1 MKFRG
6 LFYVTKK
13 AVVSVLMIAMV
24 LEVSGMTL
32 GVVFERLVNIVEA
45 AQVVI
50 EASPN
55 ITGSGHTKAGSGV
68 VFIDDQIGYKFYKAG
83 SAPDNG
89 MCVYSKTT
97 DGGAT
102 WGARVRVDSQTDC
115 VAVSVWYDQWTPGD
129 TGTIIHIATFDTGND
144 EIFYNNLDTSTDTL
158 LVSTSISTMPGVAT
172 TYAAGTN
179 VVSITKGTDGTVY
192 INIDDSNGTH
202 IRRCSSG
209 CNVSGGWSAT
219 GTPPQGNANS
229 WSLLMPLSGGS
240 IILINRST
248 TNVLRSSTWNGSTWS
263 GFNTIDATAV
273 GNTTYD
279 VGMAATVD
287 ISSGDVY
294 LVYAADHNEF
304 VTADHDIR
312 TALYSGGS
320 WSATTNVFTNIAGRG
335 LLQVAVGRD
344 LNNGDIYTAYSI
356 QDTLGTAA
364 SARVYSRRS
373 TDNMNT
379 WDAEAG
385 PHSATAGDM
394 YGIDMNLMGYERLYT
409 TWFNVTTGDIFG
421 ETVAD
426 IGPQIILTGLGTQ
439 ISEVRNSVTDQY
451 IGGSFSLD
459 AKSAQTVSS
468 IVVSENGTLD
478 AQGSVS
484 NVRLFYDLDTSAPY
498 DCSSESYAGGD
509 TQFGG
514 TVSGGFS
521 GADGVASFTAS
532 PVSINPTQTMC
543 FYVVFDINS
552 SAQDGDTIE
561 ILVADPV
568 NDILVSGGLEV
579 FPSTPVLLPGTT
591 TVVDSNLTQFA
602 YHWRNDDGSES
613 GATSATGGTENT
625 PLTSL
630 QKAELIRLRL
640 GIANQGSTSS
650 IPSTYNLE
658 YGVAAPSCT
667 DIVTWSTVG
676 DVSSVWQMADSS
688 NITDGADTTDIIV
701 GNGGLT
707 NLPGANYLTTNGAFR
722 DSNNTTPSLTLNPDD
737 FFEAEFSIMA
747 SSTAEEGSTYCFRA
761 TGGGQPLS
769 EYTNYPTATINS
781 DVTVSS
787 LGTLSTNATV
797 GVTDVYAG
805 GAFAIIENSSAR
817 NITSVTITELGTI
830 DEVAALDNI
839 RLYYD
844 LDSSAPYNC
853 SSETYAGTENQYGSA
868 VTGGFTD
875 PGGSAIFTDS
885 VISSTTAALC
895 LYVVYDVAAEANNGD
910 TISLAINSP
919 AADVAASGGASI
931 GPSGQ
936 VIISG
941 ETTVVGPILTQTN
954 YHWRNDNGN
963 ETAATSATGGT
974 ENTLLSDFSLESPI
988 RLRLAVTNTGSVTGP
1003 ETRFRLEY
1011 APRITTCDMA
1021 TVWTDVDSSLD
1032 GWDMFDST
1040 FLTNGSDTTNL
1051 TVGNGGVS
1059 NSPGTFITPNGG
1071 VRDTESLSA
1080 STSIPTDDYVELEYS
1095 ITSTEFTSYGTTYCF
1110 RVSADSSPLAVY
1122 TNYAELTTAPKR
1134 DFKIQRGVTQVSGTS
1149 ATLLAGTDYVAPAS
1163 SSLAFVRITNSH
1175 HTGAGNTAATAGQN
1189 ADDVTA
1195 YISNPGNLL
1204 TSFTIT
1210 RPPAA
1215 LSNTRVEWEI
1225 VEFIGKQDTD
1235 NEIRV
1240 RSVDTV
1246 SYTTATVVATG
1257 TPVVGVANDSDVV
1270 VFVTGVA
1277 NRNASRNFY
1286 AGLVTAEWDSVT
1298 QSPVFRRG
1306 AAGASIA
1313 EVSYA
1318 VVEFVGAN
1326 WQVQRVEHSYA
1337 ASGVT
1342 ETENITAVNSLA
1354 RTFLHVQ
1361 KRMGATTNVVHF
1373 GHEVWLSSIGAISFQ
1388 LESGASVAVEQTSVA
1403 WLVEN
1408 IQSGLGEMN
1417 VQRSNG
1423 ATNGGTGPLTL
1434 TVNLPTP
1441 VASVNNTSIMANTR
1455 AAGANT
1461 TYPRPLAGFGLT
1473 STSTY
1478 TIWRSNTGSN
1488 MTYRVELIEWPVA
1501 DLSLRQNYYRF
1512 YVNNGELTPT
1522 EAWPP
1527 NLAGLGENTSIT
1539 VSDEPLGTGD
1549 KVRVRMTIRTS
1560 NATMPAGFVNFKL
1573 QYGVRATTCS
1583 AIDGGSWFDV
1593 GAISSGT
1600 VWRGFASA
1608 TTTDGQSLST
1618 NPPNPGDLLISV
1630 ADIAGSLVQQNPT
1643 AANPY
1648 PTLDGSDI
1656 EYDWH
1661 LEHNGAIPQS
1671 TYCFRAVK
1679 SDGTPLDG
1687 YNNYPQIRT
1696 AGYTPATTVW
1706 RWYSDINNET
1716 PTTPLALEEVA
1727 PTNIANNDTLALRI
1741 AVTERRNVQ
1750 GDNIKFKLQFS
1761 EDPTFATAY
1770 DVVATS
1776 SCLERSLWCYTDGP
1790 VPDNQTISTSVL
1802 SSSDSCVGGSGFG
1815 CGVHNSSGE
1824 YATGDIH
1831 YASTT
1836 KEHSFTIRQVAARV
1850 QAVYY
1855 FRLYDVSND
1864 APVNHVDGNTF
1875 PSLVVEGPYL
1885 NFSLSGLPSGTST
1898 AGVITDVSSSPVGIG
1913 FGFLSLG
1920 TEYIGA
1926 HRVTVESNAT
1936 EGYQL
1941 FKFARKQ
1948 LESQAGVFIPPI
1960 AATNLIPDSW
1970 ADACAPTSTGC
1981 FGYHVTDPTLK
1992 DGSTRFAASDTYAA
2006 LETTPVEIMYSG
2018 IPSSDTHDIVY
2029 RIKVNQLQP
2038 AGTYETEIV
2047 YLAVPSY

>member
-13 AVVSVLMIAMV
+13 AVVSVLMMAMV
-24 LEVSGMTL
+24 LEVSGITL
-32 GVVFERLVNIVEA
+32 GVVFERLVSVAEA

-50 EASPN
+50 DAAPN
-55 ITGSGHTKAGSGV
+55 TTGSGHTKAGSGV
-68 VFIDDQIGYKFYKAG
+68 VFIDDQIGYKFFKAG

-97 DGGAT
+97 DGGDT
-102 WGARVRVDSQTDC
+102 WGARVQVDTQTDC

-144 EIFYNNLDTSTDTL
+144 EIFYNSLDTSSDTL
-158 LVSTSISTMPGVAT
+158 LVGTSISTMPGVAT

-179 VVSITKGTDGTVY
+179 VVSITKATDGFVY
-192 INIDDSNGTH
+192 VNIDDSNGTH
-202 IRRCSSG
+202 LRRCSTNCG
-209 CNVSGGWSAT
+209 VSGSWSAA

-229 WSLLMPLSGGS
+229 WSMLMPLPGGS
-240 IILINRST
+240 VMLINRST
-248 TNVLRSSTWNGSTWS
+248 TNVLRTSTWNGASWS
-263 GFNTIDATAV
+263 GFNTVDATAV
-273 GNTTYD
+273 RNVTYD

-287 ISSGDVY
+287 IDSGDIY
-294 LVYAADHNEF
+294 LVYAADNNEF

-312 TALYSGGS
+312 TAIYSGGS
-320 WSATTNVFTNIAGRG
+320 WTGTTDVFTDIAGRG
-335 LLQVAVGRD
+335 LHQVAVGRD
-344 LNNGDIYTAYSI
+344 LNNGDIYVSYSI

-364 SARVYSRRS
+364 TARVYSRRS

-379 WDAEAG
+379 WGAEQG
-385 PHSATAGDM
+385 PLSTTAGDM
-394 YGIDMNLMGYERLYT
+394 YGIDMNLMGFERLYA
-409 TWFNVTTGDIFG
+409 TWFNSTTGDIYG

-426 IGPQIILTGLGTQ
+426 IGPQIILSGLGTQ
-439 ISEVRNSVTDQY
+439 VSEVRNSVTDQY
-451 IGGSFSLD
+451 IGGTFSLD

-468 IVVSENGTLD
+468 IVITESGTLD
-478 AQGSVS
+478 AQGAVS
-484 NVRLFYDLDTSAPY
+484 NVRLFYDFDTSLPY
-498 DCSSESYAGGD
+498 DCSSESYDGGEA
-509 TQFGG
+509 QFGG

-521 GADGVASFTAS
+521 GADGVASFTSS
-532 PVSINPTQTMC
+532 PISINPTQTMC
-543 FYVVFDINS
+543 FYVVFDLNTL
-552 SAQDGDTIE
+552 ALDGDTIE
-561 ILVADPV
+561 ISVADPV
-568 NDILVSGGLEV
+568 NDVLVSGGLEV
-579 FPSTPVLLPGTT
+579 FPATPVLLPGTT

-613 GATSATGGTENT
+613 AATSATGGAENT
-625 PLTSL
+625 PLASL
-630 QKAELIRLRL
+630 QKEELTRLRL

-650 IPSTYNLE
+650 VPSVYELE

-667 DIVTWSTVG
+667 DVATWSTVDDAG
-676 DVSSVWQMADSS
+676 AVWQMADSV
-688 NITDGADTTDIIV
+688 NIIDSANTTDISPA
-701 GNGGLT
+701 NGGVT
-707 NLPGANYLTTNGAFR
+707 NLPGTTFLSSNGAFR
-722 DSNNTTPSLTLNPDD
+722 DSNNTTASLTLNPDI
-737 FFEAEFSIMA
+737 FFEAEFSISA
-747 SSTAEEGSTYCFRA
+747 STTAEEGSTYCFRVTA
-761 TGGGQPLS
+761 DGQPLS
-769 EYTNYPTATINS
+769 VYSNYPTATINS

-797 GVTDVYAG
+797 GASNVYAG
-805 GAFAIIENSSAR
+805 GAFAIIENSSSR
-817 NITSVTITELGTI
+817 NVTSVTVSELGTI
-830 DEVAALDNI
+830 DEVTSLANI
-839 RLYYD
+839 RLYYE
-844 LDSSAPYNC
+844 LDTSAPHNC
-853 SSETYAGTENQYGSA
+853 VSESYAGTESQYGSTA
-868 VTGGFTD
+868 SGGFAD
-875 PGGSAIFTDS
+875 PGATAVFSDS
-885 VISSTTAALC
+885 VAISTTAALC
-895 LYVVYDVAAEANNGD
+895 LYVVYDVTSETNNGD

-919 AADVAASGGASI
+919 ATDVAVSGGASI

-936 VIISG
+936 VLIDG
-941 ETTVVGPILTQTN
+941 ETTIVGPILTQTN

-963 ETAATSATGGT
+963 ETAATSATGGS
-974 ENTLLSDFSLESPI
+974 ENTALTDFNLESPI
-988 RLRLAVTNTGSVTGP
+988 RLRVAVTNTGNVTGP
-1003 ETRFRLEY
+1003 ETRFRIEY
-1011 APRITTCDMA
+1011 APRITTCDTA

-1040 FLTNGSDTTNL
+1040 FLTNGTDTTNIV
-1051 TVGNGGVS
+1051 VGDGGVS
-1059 NSPGTFITPNGG
+1059 NAPGTFITPNGG

-1110 RVSADSSPLAVY
+1110 RVTADGLPLAAY
-1122 TNYAELTTAPKR
+1122 SNYAELTTAPKR

-1149 ATLLAGTDYVAPAS
+1149 ATLVAGADYVAPAS

-1175 HTGAGNTAATAGQN
+1175 YTGAGNTAATAGQN
-1189 ADDVTA
+1189 VDDVTA
-1195 YISNPGNLL
+1195 YISNPDNLL
-1204 TSFTIT
+1204 TSFTIS

-1240 RSVDTV
+1240 REVGTI
-1246 SYTTATVVATG
+1246 SYTSAEVEVSGSSVAGVVD
-1257 TPVVGVANDSDVV
+1257 DSDVV
-1270 VFVTGVA
+1270 VFVTGVS

-1286 AGLVTAEWDSVT
+1286 AGQVTAAWDSGT
-1298 QSPVFRRG
+1298 QSPVFTRG
-1306 AAGASIA
+1306 ATGASA
-1313 EVSYA
+1313 VDVSYA

-1337 ASGVT
+1337 AAGVI
-1342 ETENITAVNSLA
+1342 ETESLTAVNSLA
-1354 RTFLHVQ
+1354 HTFLHVQ
-1361 KRMGATTNVVHF
+1361 KRMGAVTQVMSF

-1388 LESGASVAVEQTSVA
+1388 LEAGASVAVEQTSVA
-1403 WLVEN
+1403 WVIEN
-1408 IQSGLGEMN
+1408 LQSGFGEMN

-1423 ATNGGTGPLTL
+1423 ASNGGTAPLTL
-1434 TVNLPTP
+1434 TVNLSTP
-1441 VASVNNTSIMANTR
+1441 VASVNNTSIMATSR
-1455 AAGANT
+1455 AAGNNT
-1461 TYPRPLAGFGLT
+1461 TYPRPLAAFGLT

-1478 TIWRSNTGSN
+1478 TIWRSNTGTN
-1488 MTYRVELIEWPVA
+1488 LTYRVELVEWPVA

-1512 YVNNGELTPT
+1512 YVDNGELTPT

-1539 VSDEPLGTGD
+1539 IADEPLGTGD
-1549 KVRVRMTIRTS
+1549 RVRVRMTVRAS

-1593 GAISSGT
+1593 GGISSGT

-1608 TTTDGQSLST
+1608 TTTDGQALST

-1630 ADIAGSLVQQNPT
+1630 ADIAGSLTHQNPT

-1648 PTLDGSDI
+1648 PTLDGNDI

-1671 TYCFRAVK
+1671 TYCFRAVR

-1696 AGYTPATTVW
+1696 AGYTPATTAW
-1706 RWYSDINNET
+1706 RWYGDINNET
-1716 PTTPLALEEVA
+1716 PVSPLASEGVA

-1741 AVTERRNVQ
+1741 AVRERRNVQ

-1761 EDPTFATAY
+1761 EDPTFATVF

-1776 SCLERSLWCYTDGP
+1776 SCLERSLWCYAEGAS
-1790 VPDNQTISTSVL
+1790 PDNEVITTSVL
-1802 SSSDSCVGGSGFG
+1802 SVSDTCESGVGFG
-1815 CGVHNSSGE
+1815 CGVHNSSPE

-1855 FRLYDVSND
+1855 FRLYDLAND
-1864 APVNHVDGNTF
+1864 APVTFASGNSF

-1885 NFSLSGLPSGTST
+1885 NFSLSGLPSGTTT
-1898 AGVITDVSSSPVGIG
+1898 AGVVTDVPSSPTGIG
-1913 FGFLSLG
+1913 FGFLNLD

-1941 FKFARKQ
+1941 FKFARTQ
-1948 LESQAGVFIPPI
+1948 LQSQAGVFIPPI
-1960 AATNLIPDSW
+1960 AATNLLPDSW
-1970 ADACAPTSTGC
+1970 AEACSGSSTGC

-2006 LETTPVEIMYSG
+2006 LETSPVEVMYSG

-2029 RIKVNQLQP
+2029 RIRVSELQP